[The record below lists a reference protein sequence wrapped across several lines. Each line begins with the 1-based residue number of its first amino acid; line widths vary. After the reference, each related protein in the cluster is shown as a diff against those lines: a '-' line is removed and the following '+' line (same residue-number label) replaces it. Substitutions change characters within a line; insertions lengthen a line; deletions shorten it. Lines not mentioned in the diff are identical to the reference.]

1 LAQGNAAFDL
11 AGPVKDRGSDQ
22 ASWHRTLGLEMREQ
36 AQNRRD
42 LFLLLSLVL
51 VILMYPLLDHG
62 DLERL
67 ILGGMV
73 FVPVVLATLRM
84 AQTEGWVWLP
94 ILLMSC
100 VLVLGVAST
109 LFPIRTLLAIK
120 WVVLAAFF
128 GLAVTRLFSYLRN
141 ARTITAS
148 HLFTA
153 VSVYMLLGMLFFTL
167 YSALEVLR
175 SGSFQLGNSVETD
188 RPSDLLYFSLITL
201 STIGYGDIV
210 PVYGE
215 ARMLAALEGM
225 IGVLY
230 VAITIALLVSAYG
243 QRSNSLQ
250 E

>member
-1 LAQGNAAFDL
+1 MQ
-11 AGPVKDRGSDQ
+11 
-22 ASWHRTLGLEMREQ
+22 EQ

-51 VILMYPLLDHG
+51 VILVYPLLEHG
-62 DLERL
+62 DLRKL
-67 ILGGMV
+67 ILAAMV

-84 AQTEGWVWLP
+84 AQTKGWVGPSVLF
-94 ILLMSC
+94 MSA
-100 VLVLGVAST
+100 VLAFGVAST
-109 LFPIRTLLAIK
+109 LFPNRALLAIK
-120 WVVLAAFF
+120 WIILATFF
-128 GLAVTRLFSYLRN
+128 GLAVVYLFSYLRN

-167 YSALEVLR
+167 YSAIDVVHP
-175 SGSFQLGNSVETD
+175 GSFQHSNSAATD

-210 PVYGE
+210 PVCGE
-215 ARMLAALEGM
+215 ARMFAALEGM

-230 VAITIALLVSAYG
+230 VAITIALLVSAYRG
-243 QRSNSLQ
+243 PGNERQ